1 MRIRRLI
8 VAAGVS
14 LALVGGVIS
23 SIPAASAVPSGST
36 GHKPAS
42 YTPPP
47 IQWGAC
53 ASATLAKRNAQ
64 CGFVVVPLDYD
75 HPGGTKIKLAV
86 SRVMHKT
93 PDSQAQG
100 PMLVNP
106 GGPGGSGLI
115 YAIFGEFVPNGAG
128 DAYDWIGFDPRG
140 VGSSQPALSCIPD
153 YAGYDRPF
161 YVPVTPKLEQI
172 WINRSKAYA
181 KACNSAQ
188 HALLGHLTTLDSVR
202 DMESI
207 RKALGA
213 PQINYYG
220 FSYGTYL
227 GQVYGTL
234 YPNRFRRVIFDGV
247 VNATRV
253 WYKAN
258 LDQDFAFNKSVKVF
272 FAYVAAHNSV
282 WHLGTTERAV
292 ELRYYA
298 EMYKLIRHPAD
309 GKIGPD
315 EWNDIFTQAAYY
327 VYGWVD
333 IASAFAAWVHDRNA
347 APLVALY
354 GSPPFDDN
362 GYAVYLGV
370 SCTDAKWPTN
380 WNTWR
385 RDNWRV
391 YAKAPFLTW
400 NNAWFNAPCAFW
412 PAKAGHPVKVDGRH
426 VQSALLINE
435 TLDAATPYSGAL
447 QTRKTFPHSVLI
459 EGVGGTTHAGSLSG
473 VACTDDRIVAYLQ
486 TGALPARRPGNQS
499 DVKCPPVPALQ
510 PDAAL
515 AATAKSSGATA
526 ALREQLRST
535 VGLSVRSSTPRAAG

>member
-14 LALVGGVIS
+14 FALVGGVIS
-23 SIPAASAVPSGST
+23 SIPAASAVPSNQSNS
-36 GHKPAS
+36 KPAS

-47 IQWGAC
+47 VQWSAC
-53 ASATLAKRNAQ
+53 TNPTLASRGAQ

-75 HPGGTKIKLAV
+75 RPGGTKIKLAV
-86 SRVMHKT
+86 SRVLHKT
-93 PDSQAQG
+93 PDAQAQG

-153 YAGYDRPF
+153 YAGYNRPL
-161 YVPVTPKLEQI
+161 YVPVTPKLEQV

-181 KACNSAQ
+181 KACDSAQ

-258 LDQDFAFNKSVKVF
+258 LDQDIAFNKSVKVF

-282 WHLGTTERAV
+282 WHLGTTERVV
-292 ELRYYA
+292 EARYYA
-298 EMYKLIRHPAD
+298 EMRRLIGHPAD

-333 IASAFAAWVHDRNA
+333 VASAFSEWVHNRNA
-347 APLVALY
+347 APLVDLY

-385 RDNWRV
+385 RDNWRI

-412 PAKAGHPVKVDGRH
+412 PAKAGHPVKVDGRQ
-426 VQSALLINE
+426 VKGALLINE

-447 QTRKTFPHSVLI
+447 QTRKTFPHAVLI

-486 TGALPARRPGNQS
+486 TGALPARLPGNQS
-499 DVKCPPVPALQ
+499 DVKCPPVPAPQ

-515 AATAKSSGATA
+515 TSAAKAGSGAS
-526 ALREQLRST
+526 ALRQELRST
-535 VGLSVRSSTPRAAG
+535 VGPSVRSSTPRAAG

>member
-1 MRIRRLI
+1 MRIRRLF

-14 LALVGGVIS
+14 FALVAGVIS
-23 SIPAASAVPSGST
+23 SIPAASAAPSSSS

-47 IQWGAC
+47 VQWGAC
-53 ASATLAKRNAQ
+53 TSATLAGRGAQ
-64 CGFVVVPLDYD
+64 CGFVVVPLDYE

-106 GGPGGSGLI
+106 GGPGASGLI

-153 YAGYDRPF
+153 YAGYNRPF
-161 YVPVTPKLEQI
+161 YVPVTPKLEQV

-258 LDQDFAFNKSVKVF
+258 LDQDIAFNKSVKVF

-298 EMYKLIRHPAD
+298 EMYKLIGHPAD

-333 IASAFAAWVHDRNA
+333 VASAFAGWVHNHDA

-385 RDNWRV
+385 RDNWRI

-412 PAKAGHPVKVDGRH
+412 PAKAGNPVKVDGRH

-473 VACTDDRIVAYLQ
+473 VACTDDRIAAYLE
-486 TGALPARRPGNQS
+486 TGALPARLPGNRS
-499 DVKCPPVPALQ
+499 DVKCPPVPAPQ

-515 AATAKSSGATA
+515 ASAAKAGSGGS
-526 ALREQLRST
+526 ALREELRST
-535 VGLSVRSSTPRAAG
+535 VGPTVRSSTPRAAG

>member
-14 LALVGGVIS
+14 FALIGGVIS
-23 SIPAASAVPSGST
+23 SIPAASAVPSGSSV
-36 GHKPAS
+36 HQPAS

-47 IQWGAC
+47 VQWGAC

-75 HPGGTKIKLAV
+75 HPNGTKIKLAV
-86 SRVMHKT
+86 SRVLHKT

-106 GGPGGSGLI
+106 GGPGGSGLV

-153 YAGYDRPF
+153 YAGYNRPF

-181 KACNSAQ
+181 KACDSAQ

-380 WNTWR
+380 WNIWR

-412 PAKAGHPVKVDGRH
+412 PAKAGHPVKVDGRQ

-435 TLDAATPYSGAL
+435 TLDAATPFSGAL

-499 DVKCPPVPALQ
+499 DVKCPPVPAPQ

-515 AATAKSSGATA
+515 TATTKSSGATA

-535 VGLSVRSSTPRAAG
+535 VGPSVRSSTPRAAG

>member
-1 MRIRRLI
+1 MIRRFV
-8 VAAGVS
+8 VAVGIS
-14 LALVGGVIS
+14 FALVAGALT
-23 SIPAASAVPSGST
+23 SIPAASAVQARP
-36 GHKPAS
+36 KPAS

-47 IQWGAC
+47 VQWGTCTDPRLA
-53 ASATLAKRNAQ
+53 ARSAE

-75 HPGGTKIKLAV
+75 RPNGTKIQLAV
-86 SRVMHKT
+86 SRIKHKT
-93 PDSQAQG
+93 PDAQAQG

-115 YAIFGEFVPNGAG
+115 YAVFGEFVPNGAG

-140 VGSSQPALSCIPD
+140 VGSSKPALSCIPD
-153 YAGYDRPF
+153 YAGYNRPL
-161 YVPVTPKLEQI
+161 YVPVTRQIEQV
-172 WINRSKAYA
+172 WLQRSKAYA
-181 KACNSAQ
+181 AACDNAQ
-188 HALLGHLTTLDSVR
+188 HALLSHLTTLDSVR

-253 WYKAN
+253 WYQAN
-258 LDQDFAFNKSVKVF
+258 LDQDIAFNKSVKVF
-272 FAYVAAHNSV
+272 FAYVAAHNST
-282 WHLGTTERAV
+282 WHLGTTAAQV

-298 EMYKLIRHPAD
+298 ELKKLIGHPAD
-309 GKIGPD
+309 GKIGPS

-333 IASAFAAWVHDRNA
+333 VANAFAAWVHDGNA
-347 APLVALY
+347 APLVDLY
-354 GSPPFDDN
+354 GGPPFDDN

-380 WNTWR
+380 WQTWR
-385 RDNWRV
+385 RDNWSI

-412 PAKAGHPVKVDGRH
+412 PAKAGHPVKVDGSR
-426 VQSALLINE
+426 VQSVLMINE

-447 QTRKTFPHSVLI
+447 QTRKTFPNAVLI

-473 VACTDDRIVAYLQ
+473 VTCTDDRIVAYLQ
-486 TGALPARRPGNQS
+486 TGALPPRVSGNRS
-499 DVKCPPVPALQ
+499 DVKCPPVPAPQ
-510 PDAAL
+510 PEAAV
-515 AATAKSSGATA
+515 AAATATAKSG
-526 ALREQLRST
+526 ALRQSLRPSNPWE
-535 VGLSVRSSTPRAAG
+535 R

>member
-1 MRIRRLI
+1 
-8 VAAGVS
+8 V
-14 LALVGGVIS
+14 
-23 SIPAASAVPSGST
+23 
-36 GHKPAS
+36 H
-42 YTPPP
+42 
-47 IQWGAC
+47 WGAC
-53 ASATLAKRNAQ
+53 SNPTLAGRGAQ

-75 HPGGTKIKLAV
+75 HPRGTKIKLAV
-86 SRVMHKT
+86 SRVLHKT
-93 PDSQAQG
+93 PDAQAQG

-153 YAGYDRPF
+153 YAGYNRPL

-253 WYKAN
+253 WYAAN
-258 LDQDFAFNKSVKVF
+258 LDQDIAFNKSVKVF

-292 ELRYYA
+292 EALYYA
-298 EMYKLIRHPAD
+298 QLRKLVGHPAD

-333 IASAFAAWVHDRNA
+333 VASAFASWVHDGNA
-347 APLVALY
+347 APLVDLY

-385 RDNWRV
+385 RDNWNLFF
-391 YAKAPFLTW
+391 KAPFLTW

-473 VACTDDRIVAYLQ
+473 VACTDDIIVAYLQ
-486 TGALPARRPGNQS
+486 TGVLPARQPGNHS
-499 DVKCPPVPALQ
+499 DVKCPPVPAPQ

-515 AATAKSSGATA
+515 AATAKSSGASAT
-526 ALREQLRST
+526 LREQLRST
-535 VGLSVRSSTPRAAG
+535 VGPSVRSSTPRAAG

>member
-75 HPGGTKIKLAV
+75 HPNGTKIKLAV

-315 EWNDIFTQAAYY
+315 EWTDIFTQAAYY

-380 WNTWR
+380 WNIWR

-499 DVKCPPVPALQ
+499 DVKCPPVPAPQ